1 MELRQLKSFIHL
13 AETLNFSTTAK
24 ELFIT
29 QSTLSHQIL
38 QLEGE
43 LGQPLF
49 YRNSHEVTLTEA
61 GQTLLPL
68 AKDTV
73 RSAEHCQ
80 LRMDELKNVMSGEL
94 RIGVTF
100 SFVSIIAATVKAFLH
115 EHPHVGINVTQSTMA
130 ELIEQLTNH
139 ELDFVVSYKPIK
151 SNPKVESRV
160 LFQHRLAA
168 IVNEHHAL
176 AKRDSITL
184 EELQRYDLAMVAG
197 TDFQY
202 KIKVEMNTVFLLFR
216 MIRES
221 NYVTVLSE
229 STTVHEQG
237 LKTIPIVESDSPENM
252 MLGCIHLLKN
262 AYVKNSSKEF
272 IRILGESTFTRFGNS
287 LNNPR

>member
-160 LFQHRLAA
+160 LFQLST
-168 IVNEHHAL
+168 
-176 AKRDSITL
+176 SI
-184 EELQRYDLAMVAG
+184 MHWP
-197 TDFQY
+197 
-202 KIKVEMNTVFLLFR
+202 
-216 MIRES
+216 
-221 NYVTVLSE
+221 
-229 STTVHEQG
+229 STTALRWKSCSAMIWPWCVRVPVPA
-237 LKTIPIVESDSPENM
+237 IPLSAWWLE
-252 MLGCIHLLKN
+252 LT
-262 AYVKNSSKEF
+262 F
-272 IRILGESTFTRFGNS
+272 STKSRWK
-287 LNNPR
+287 

>member
-61 GQTLLPL
+61 GQTLLPM

-73 RSAEHCQ
+73 RSADLCQ

-130 ELIEQLTNH
+130 ELIGQLEDYAEEWKDVPMLATA
-139 ELDFVVSYKPIK
+139 LSKPAWCRVTT
-151 SNPKVESRV
+151 SMFPSTSRK
-160 LFQHRLAA
+160 LPRL
-168 IVNEHHAL
+168 
-176 AKRDSITL
+176 
-184 EELQRYDLAMVAG
+184 
-197 TDFQY
+197 
-202 KIKVEMNTVFLLFR
+202 VFLAR
-216 MIRES
+216 WM
-221 NYVTVLSE
+221 
-229 STTVHEQG
+229 
-237 LKTIPIVESDSPENM
+237 P
-252 MLGCIHLLKN
+252 
-262 AYVKNSSKEF
+262 
-272 IRILGESTFTRFGNS
+272 
-287 LNNPR
+287 